1 MLSCLLGGHMRVGM
15 EDNTRMPN
23 GELAKG
29 SYEQVEWCVK
39 VAGPLGRE
47 PAAPSEAQRNHG
59 DPQEIPKGEN
69 HGFSFY
75 R

>member
-1 MLSCLLGGHMRVGM
+1 MRVGR
-15 EDNTRMPN
+15 EANPRRPN

-39 VAGPLGRE
+39 VAAALGRE
-47 PAAPSEAQRNHG
+47 PATTDEARKIMG
-59 DPQEIPKGEN
+59 T
-69 HGFSFY
+69 

>member
-1 MLSCLLGGHMRVGM
+1 
-15 EDNTRMPN
+15 MPS

-39 VAGPLGRE
+39 VAAALGRE
-47 PAAPSEAQRNHG
+47 PATTDEARKTMG
-59 DPQEIPKGEN
+59 T
-69 HGFSFY
+69 